1 MMPIIRFV
9 CCGKETFTLQLQKS
23 NPASHQEDVYT
34 VTHEKAR
41 SYADAMPHATFI
53 QKADTISPIFSHF
66 YKTCKY
72 FYFTFPSQTCM
83 HKRKKRIKCE
93 VKYTFSFHLITSI
106 FKSKVAWRFF
116 FHCRE
121 KKMSEKTPSC
131 IFFCYHIKF
140 FITMH
145 MPTEK
150 FNWYI
155 ILYCH
160 IILQYARIFFL
171 QLVKSLEEQSSQKN
185 AFPCIIFAVVIIIK
199 SFFDRV
205 HCKNV
210 VQI

>member
-23 NPASHQEDVYT
+23 YPASHQEDVYT

-72 FYFTFPSQTCM
+72 FPSQTCM

-121 KKMSEKTPSC
+121 KKCQRKLLRAFASAIMSNSLLLC
-131 IFFCYHIKF
+131 ICRRKSL
-140 FITMH
+140 TG
-145 MPTEK
+145 
-150 FNWYI
+150 
-155 ILYCH
+155 ILYYTVT
-160 IILQYARIFFL
+160 LYYSMQEYFFF
-171 QLVKSLEEQSSQKN
+171 SW
-185 AFPCIIFAVVIIIK
+185 
-199 SFFDRV
+199 
-205 HCKNV
+205 
-210 VQI
+210 